1 MRKSVGPIVR
11 VLTAMC
17 LLVCAAGLAAAQDED
32 DLTARQRIFP
42 GVGPGLR
49 AVKRG
54 GDGRLYI
61 LASPSP
67 GLLVFDAH
75 GKQVLSI
82 SELPGADTGAKS
94 GRPLITFGE
103 DCDGAADGKIYVA
116 DRGANLIEVFSS
128 DGAPLRSIP
137 VNAPVAVSARPQSEA
152 AGAKPRGAQLVLGAD
167 Q

>member
-1 MRKSVGPIVR
+1 MRKRVGPIVR

-17 LLVCAAGLAAAQDED
+17 LLVCAAGIAAAQDED

-67 GLLVFDAH
+67 GLLVFDTQ

-82 SELPGADTGAKS
+82 GEHPSAETDAKS
-94 GRPLITFGE
+94 GRPLINFREEYVGDTN
-103 DCDGAADGKIYVA
+103 GK
-116 DRGANLIEVFSS
+116 NK
-128 DGAPLRSIP
+128 
-137 VNAPVAVSARPQSEA
+137 EA
-152 AGAKPRGAQLVLGAD
+152 KHNK
-167 Q
+167 